1 MNGKLIARLVE
12 AALVGKLEQVKII
25 ANLLSNEMKSIDP
38 ETSKLLAKLVSSPL
52 RSIPER
58 VNPHHINRKSS
69 DGEFILK
76 APHENFLL
84 DELVLSNQNLDII
97 NQVIN
102 EHKNTN
108 KLKKF
113 DLEPTKTILFKG
125 PPGVGKTLTAKW
137 LAKEMGLPLK
147 ILDLASIM
155 SSLLGKTGNNIKEV
169 FDHASSSPCI
179 LLLDEFDALA
189 KKRDDDQDIGELK
202 RLVTVLLQCIDAW
215 PSSSL
220 LIAATNHAELLDQ
233 AIWRRFELKL
243 DFFNPSDEQIKEFV
257 FKITNDV
264 QVSELSFLFNGMSYS
279 DIKTEIKNNKKIS
292 VLKGVDL
299 HKQLLT
305 TFMNGKP
312 NLNIDIEEKKKMAF
326 KLISAG
332 MSQRKASELLSISRP
347 TIKKVLE
354 ENI

>member
-25 ANLLSNEMKSIDP
+25 ANLLSNEMRSIDP

-58 VNPHHINRKSS
+58 VNPHPINRKSE
-69 DGEFILK
+69 GGFILQ
-76 APHENFLL
+76 APQDNLLL
-84 DELVLSNQNLDII
+84 DELILSSQNADII
-97 NQVIN
+97 NQIIN
-102 EHKNTN
+102 EHKNIN
-108 KLKKF
+108 KLKRF
-113 DLEPTKTILFKG
+113 DLEPTKTVLFKG

-137 LAKEMGLPLK
+137 LAKEMRLPLK
-147 ILDLASIM
+147 VLDLASIM

-169 FDHASSSPCI
+169 FDDASSSPCI

-243 DFFNPSDEQIKEFV
+243 DFSNPTDEQIKSFV
-257 FKITNDV
+257 LKITNDV
-264 QVSELSFLFNGMSYS
+264 QVSELSFVFNGMSYS

-292 VLKGVDL
+292 VLKGVEL

-305 TFMNGKP
+305 TFVSGKS
-312 NLNIDIEEKKKMAF
+312 NINIDFEEKKKMAL